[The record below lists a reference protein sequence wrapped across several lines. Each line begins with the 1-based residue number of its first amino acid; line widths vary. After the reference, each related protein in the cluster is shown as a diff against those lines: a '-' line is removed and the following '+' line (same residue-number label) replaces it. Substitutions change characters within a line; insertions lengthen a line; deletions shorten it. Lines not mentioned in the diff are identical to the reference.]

1 MESNGEGGCRNKGLL
16 ELSKECRG
24 RRCWCWDAG
33 DLPWILVMVDDIVVV
48 RACNVGGGRTHS
60 APGFGKGICGK
71 SLHVEHLFMAAQW
84 TITLVRG
91 WSVGQVVLTRRC
103 IPKEKT
109 DASKERCGRC
119 RGLQASRT
127 CALSELESELLC
139 ALAEVTELCHK
150 KKGEIPLEASVTDW

>member
-1 MESNGEGGCRNKGLL
+1 
-16 ELSKECRG
+16 
-24 RRCWCWDAG
+24 
-33 DLPWILVMVDDIVVV
+33 MVDDIVVV

-139 ALAEVTELCHK
+139 ALAEVTELCHRK
-150 KKGEIPLEASVTDW
+150 KKGNSFGSFGNKLVEMRLLFDAWQTSIGFYGANHITQ